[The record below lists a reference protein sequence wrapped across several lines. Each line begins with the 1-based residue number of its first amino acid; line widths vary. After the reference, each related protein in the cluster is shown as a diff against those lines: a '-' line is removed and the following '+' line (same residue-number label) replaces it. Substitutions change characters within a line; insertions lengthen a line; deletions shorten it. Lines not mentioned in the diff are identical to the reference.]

1 MPNVISSVE
10 AQLTTQYLFLFGL
23 LIIETIVFW
32 GAANKLKVAVTFVK
46 ALIVSAVALLAS
58 FILIAAFIAVI
69 EPVSSALS
77 NPVVFMALWLLIHWV
92 TYMIFFHKASA
103 NRIRLLVL
111 ALITTAV
118 SILISLL
125 MQ

>member
-1 MPNVISSVE
+1 MPHIISSVE
-10 AQLTTQYLFLFGL
+10 TQLTSQYLFLFGL
-23 LIIETIVFW
+23 LIVEMLVFW
-32 GAANKLKVAVTFVK
+32 GAANKFKVAVTFVK

-69 EPVSSALS
+69 EPVSAVLS
-77 NPVVFMALWLLIHWV
+77 NPVVFTILWFLIHWIV
-92 TYMIFFHKASA
+92 YMIFFHKESAS
-103 NRIRLLVL
+103 RVRLLVL
-111 ALITTAV
+111 AMITTAV